1 MGLRFSTGI
10 GPIRYSIPLTPRVS
24 RSRGRKMTKAEAQAT
39 SAAIA
44 KFFEWTF
51 TSIAFI
57 FILTY
62 YILKWSIVAM
72 WFLGV
77 ALYAYYQIKFGDE
90 EKSARGRET
99 LQNCRDKLT
108 AAFRSDSAKEAK

>member
-10 GPIRYSIPLTPRVS
+10 GPIRYSIPLTPRTS

-77 ALYAYYQIKFGDE
+77 ALYACYQIKFGDE
-90 EKSARGRET
+90 EKSARGRES

-108 AAFRSDSAKEAK
+108 AAFRSDSAEEAK

>member
-10 GPIRYSIPLTPRVS
+10 GPIRYSIPLTPRIS

-77 ALYAYYQIKFGDE
+77 ALYACYQIKFGDE
-90 EKSARGRET
+90 EKSARGRES

>member
-10 GPIRYSIPLTPRVS
+10 GPIRYSIPLTPRIS

-77 ALYAYYQIKFGDE
+77 ALYACYQIKFGDE
-90 EKSARGRET
+90 EKSARGRES

-108 AAFRSDSAKEAK
+108 AAFHSYSAKEAK

>member
-10 GPIRYSIPLTPRVS
+10 GPIRYSIPLTPRTS

-62 YILKWSIVAM
+62 YIVKWSIVAM
-72 WFLGV
+72 WLLGV
-77 ALYAYYQIKFGDE
+77 ALYACYQIKFGDE
-90 EKSARGRET
+90 EKAARGRES
-99 LQNCRDKLT
+99 LQNCRAKLT
-108 AAFRSDSAKEAK
+108 AAFRSDFTREAK

>member
-10 GPIRYSIPLTPRVS
+10 GPIRYSIPLAPRTS

-44 KFFEWTF
+44 KFLEWTF

-62 YILKWSIVAM
+62 YTVKWTLAAM
-72 WFLGV
+72 LLLGI
-77 ALYAYYQIKFGDE
+77 ALYACYQIKFGDE
-90 EKSARGRET
+90 EKAERGRE
-99 LQNCRDKLT
+99 KLHALKSNLT
-108 AAFRSDSAKEAK
+108 SAFRFDSAKEVK

>member
-10 GPIRYSIPLTPRVS
+10 GPIRYSIPLTPRIS

-62 YILKWSIVAM
+62 YIVKWTLAAM
-72 WFLGV
+72 LLLGI
-77 ALYAYYQIKFGDE
+77 ALYACYQIKFGDE
-90 EKSARGRET
+90 EKSARGREN

-108 AAFRSDSAKEAK
+108 AAFRSDSTKEAK

>member
-10 GPIRYSIPLTPRVS
+10 GPIRYSIPLTPRIS

-44 KFFEWTF
+44 KFLEWTF

-62 YILKWSIVAM
+62 YIVKWTLAAM
-72 WFLGV
+72 LLLGI
-77 ALYAYYQIKFGDE
+77 ALYACYQIKFGDE
-90 EKSARGRET
+90 EKAERGREN
-99 LQNCRDKLT
+99 LQHCRDKLT
-108 AAFRSDSAKEAK
+108 AAFRSDSTREAK

>member
-10 GPIRYSIPLTPRVS
+10 GPIRYSIPLNPRTS

-62 YILKWSIVAM
+62 YIVKWSIVAM
-72 WFLGV
+72 WLLGV
-77 ALYAYYQIKFGDE
+77 ALYACYQIKFGDE
-90 EKSARGRET
+90 EKAARGRES
-99 LQNCRDKLT
+99 LQNCRAKLT
-108 AAFRSDSAKEAK
+108 AAFRSDFTREAK

>member
-10 GPIRYSIPLTPRVS
+10 GPIRYSIPLTPRIS

-62 YILKWSIVAM
+62 YIVKWTLAAM
-72 WFLGV
+72 LLLGI
-77 ALYAYYQIKFGDE
+77 ALYACYQIKFGDE
-90 EKSARGRET
+90 EKAARGRES
-99 LQNCRDKLT
+99 LQNCRAKLT
-108 AAFRSDSAKEAK
+108 AAFRSDFTREAK

>member
-10 GPIRYSIPLTPRVS
+10 GPIRYSIPLAPRIS

-51 TSIAFI
+51 ASIAFI

-62 YILKWSIVAM
+62 YIVKWSIVAM
-72 WFLGV
+72 WLLGV
-77 ALYAYYQIKFGDE
+77 ALYACYQIKFGDE
-90 EKSARGRET
+90 EKSARGREK
-99 LQNCRDKLT
+99 LHALKADLT
-108 AAFRSDSAKEAK
+108 AAFRSDSAKDAA

>member
-10 GPIRYSIPLTPRVS
+10 GPIRYSIPLTPRIS

-44 KFFEWTF
+44 KFLEWTF

-62 YILKWSIVAM
+62 YIVKWTLAAM
-72 WFLGV
+72 LLLGI
-77 ALYAYYQIKFGDE
+77 ALYACYQIKFGDE
-90 EKSARGRET
+90 EKAARGRE
-99 LQNCRDKLT
+99 KLHALKAELT
-108 AAFRSDSAKEAK
+108 SAFRSDSAKDAA

>member
-10 GPIRYSIPLTPRVS
+10 GPIRYSIPLTPRIS

-62 YILKWSIVAM
+62 YIVKWTLAAM
-72 WFLGV
+72 LLLGI
-77 ALYAYYQIKFGDE
+77 ALYACYQIKFGDE
-90 EKSARGRET
+90 EKSARGRES

>member
-10 GPIRYSIPLTPRVS
+10 GPIRYSIPLTPRIS
-24 RSRGRKMTKAEAQAT
+24 HSRGRKMTKAEAQAT

-44 KFFEWTF
+44 KFLEWTF

-62 YILKWSIVAM
+62 YIVKWTLAAM
-72 WFLGV
+72 WLLGI
-77 ALYAYYQIKFGDE
+77 ALYAGYQIKFGDE
-90 EKSARGRET
+90 EKAARGREK
-99 LQNCRDKLT
+99 LHALKADLT
-108 AAFRSDSAKEAK
+108 AAFRSDSAKDAA